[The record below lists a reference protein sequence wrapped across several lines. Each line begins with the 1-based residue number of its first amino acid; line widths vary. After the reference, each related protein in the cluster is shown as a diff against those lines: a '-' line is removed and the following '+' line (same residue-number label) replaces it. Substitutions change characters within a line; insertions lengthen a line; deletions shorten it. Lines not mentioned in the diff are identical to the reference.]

1 MNLDFTS
8 YKLFI
13 IQISILFKANK
24 FTNKG
29 FTPSGL
35 ADTEIVCLKVSRFNH
50 SCRSNA
56 FYDIDW
62 DKRNPGHRDD
72 LSMEIKASKDIK
84 AGQEITICYEGK

>member
-1 MNLDFTS
+1 MYVRSHKFGLSIQNRKFPF
-8 YKLFI
+8 FI
-13 IQISILFKANK
+13 FQTNK
-24 FTNKG
+24 FTNSG

-62 DKRNPGHRDD
+62 NKNN
-72 LSMEIKASKDIK
+72 LKVEIKAAWKDIK
-84 AGQEITICYEGK
+84 AGQEITICYHGK